1 MVNTFA
7 SEGIKNMAENQKH
20 IYYIT
25 GASLDDIQSS
35 PFLEVLNKKNIE
47 CLYMYEPIDE
57 YVVRQMHLYDKKKLI
72 SVTKDGFKLET
83 NEEEKKKIKEE
94 VENMKSLCKRIKD
107 VLGDKVQKVVVS
119 NRIVDSPCCLVTSEY
134 SYSANMERIMKAQMI
149 DSGGAQNISSKK
161 TMEINASHSIIKRL
175 RTKINDS
182 ESVKMAADL
191 IWLLYETAVL
201 TSGFTLKKPTLFA
214 SRIHKLIDLGLA
226 DDDDDDDDEEE
237 SDGEGGDDC
246 KNMNLHI
253 SDYNVEGGEVR
264 AMGEVGQGED
274 VVTIDDMTEMEDV
287 D

>member
-1 MVNTFA
+1 MKTTRFDSNNYEFNHNSKIGVYLIHGFSSSTY
-7 SEGIKNMAENQKH
+7 EMKLLAE
-20 IYYIT
+20 
-25 GASLDDIQSS
+25 
-35 PFLEVLNKKNIE
+35 FLEMDTSDNFITAYNDIKYTGLDGLVLA
-47 CLYMYEPIDE
+47 
-57 YVVRQMHLYDKKKLI
+57 
-72 SVTKDGFKLET
+72 
-83 NEEEKKKIKEE
+83 
-94 VENMKSLCKRIKD
+94 
-107 VLGDKVQKVVVS
+107 DKVEKVQVS
-119 NRIVDSPCCLVTSEY
+119 NRIVDSPCVLVTGEY
-134 SYSANMERIMKAQMI
+134 GWTANMERIMKAQAL
-149 DSGGAQNISSKK
+149 GGNNPMFGNMSSKK

-214 SRIHKLIDLGLA
+214 SRIHKLIDFGLA
-226 DDDDDDDDEEE
+226 DDDDDGEEE

-253 SDYNVEGGEVR
+253 SDYNVEGGEAGAR
-264 AMGEVGQGED
+264 GEAAQGED